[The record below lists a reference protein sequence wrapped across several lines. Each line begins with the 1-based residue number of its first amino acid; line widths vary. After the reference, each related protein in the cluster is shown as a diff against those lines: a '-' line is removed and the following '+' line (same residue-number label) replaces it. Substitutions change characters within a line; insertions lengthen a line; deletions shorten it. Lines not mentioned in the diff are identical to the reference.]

1 MAMGRLA
8 YKSNSKFFSSAKC
21 KLEIRYVYAA
31 KLGPTTGTGNEKRR
45 TLRKSSAWVKA
56 LSNDTELT

>member
-1 MAMGRLA
+1 MRRLP
-8 YKSNSKFFSSAKC
+8 YKSSSKFFSSAKC
-21 KLEIRYVYAA
+21 KKFVMFTAA
-31 KLGPTTGTGNEKRR
+31 KLEPTTGTGNKKRR